1 MKKRGMEARGPVE
14 VWWQP
19 QELAELLT
27 SSRLGAELLTSS
39 RLRAELLWI
48 FRLEVL
54 VGGSCSPSLNQS
66 TEAGGWAST
75 SQLMLAGFPSQV

>member
-1 MKKRGMEARGPVE
+1 MKASGPVE

-19 QELAELLT
+19 QELV
-27 SSRLGAELLTSS
+27 ELLTSS